1 MNKWHIPVQD
11 TENKII
17 LTGDRAEV
25 ALQAHRARSRATV
38 LACMNKWSKLLRG
51 TSVATLVPLSTP
63 SINGMT
69 RKLSRICEK
78 SNAK

>member
-1 MNKWHIPVQD
+1 MLMNKWHIPVQD

-38 LACMNKWSKLLRG
+38 LACMNKWRWSKFLRG
-51 TSVATLVPLSTP
+51 TSVATLYPFQVSTP
-63 SINGMT
+63 SINAMT
-69 RKLSRICEK
+69 HKLSRI
-78 SNAK
+78 